1 MGGGV
6 YPMKARPETTMTTE
20 DPAFRDAADWHARLA
35 APDAGVADW
44 EAFTAWLE
52 ADPKRR
58 DAYTR
63 MELLAAEIEAGRDA
77 LAEAVA
83 VQPAPPA
90 EVVTLDDYRPS
101 RVQRW
106 LRPAGAVAAA
116 IAGLLAFQTLLPGAP
131 ASIDYATGPAQQRS
145 ITLADG
151 STAQLNAGTRIR
163 VSFGNG
169 ERRIELAQGEAAFDV
184 VHDPANPFTVV
195 AGDNEIRD
203 IGTSFAVR
211 REPAQVTVTV
221 EKGVVDLGPADAPDG
236 DRARVIAGQQ
246 AVATAGRIS
255 VKPVD
260 VAATTAWRQG
270 RLVYTD
276 APLAQVA
283 ADISRYGGRPV
294 TVAPSAAGLRFTGV
308 LLLDKESEMIAR
320 LESLLPVRA
329 ERSGREIWLVA
340 RPRRGE

>member
-1 MGGGV
+1 
-6 YPMKARPETTMTTE
+6 MTIE

-52 ADPKRR
+52 ANPKRR
-58 DAYTR
+58 EAYTR
-63 MELLAAEIEAGRDA
+63 IELLAAEIETGRDV
-77 LAEAVA
+77 LADAVA
-83 VQPAPPA
+83 AQPAAPA
-90 EVVTLDDYRPS
+90 EVVSLDDYRPS

-116 IAGLLAFQTLLPGAP
+116 VAGLLAFQTLMPGAP
-131 ASIDYATGPAQQRS
+131 APVDYATGPAEQRS
-145 ITLADG
+145 VTLADG
-151 STAQLNAGTRIR
+151 TTAQLNAGTRIR
-163 VSFGNG
+163 VTIGDG
-169 ERRIELAQGEAAFDV
+169 ERRVELAQGEAAFDV

-195 AGDNEIRD
+195 AGVNEIRD

-211 REPAQVTVTV
+211 REPAQVVVTV
-221 EKGVVDLGPADAPDG
+221 AKGVVDLGPADAPDSA
-236 DRARVIAGQQ
+236 RARVAAGQQ
-246 AVATAGRIS
+246 GVATSGQIS
-255 VKPVD
+255 VRAVD

-283 ADISRYGGRPV
+283 ADISRYGGRPI
-294 TVAPSAAGLRFTGV
+294 TVAPSAAGVRFTGV

-329 ERSGREIWLVA
+329 DRVGREIRLVA